1 MESSGN
7 IILQHYF
14 PSLTDK
20 QVQQFGELGEL
31 YKLWN
36 EKINVISRKDID
48 ALYEHHVLH
57 SLAIAKFIQFIP
69 GTLVMDAG
77 TGGGFPG
84 VPLAILFPSVKF
96 YLVDSIAKKIRVVT
110 EIKEQLTLDNVFPVV
125 ARAEK
130 VDAQFDFVVSRAVTA
145 FPAFYNLIKK
155 KIRPG
160 NENPKKN
167 GIIYLKGG
175 EFSEEIQRFKPKVLV
190 TDISDYYHEDFF
202 KTKKIIYLPV

>member
-7 IILQHYF
+7 SIIGHYF
-14 PSLTDK
+14 PSLTDI
-20 QVQQFGELGEL
+20 QVRQFGELGRL
-31 YKLWN
+31 YTLWN
-36 EKINVISRKDID
+36 DKINVVSRKDID

-69 GTLVMDAG
+69 GTLIMDAG

-84 VPLAILFPSVKF
+84 IPLAIIFPSAKF
-96 YLVDSIAKKIRVVT
+96 YLVDSVTKKIRVVT
-110 EIKEQLTLDNVFPVV
+110 EIKKQLALGNVFPMV

-145 FPAFYNLIKK
+145 FPAFYTMIKK
-155 KIRPG
+155 KIRSG
-160 NENPKKN
+160 NKNEKKN

-175 EFSEEIQRFKPKVLV
+175 NFSEEIQQFKSKVQV
-190 TDISDYYHEDFF
+190 TNISDYYHENFF
-202 KTKKIIYLPV
+202 QTKKIIYMPM